1 MDALTY
7 AIVDGGDRWGNV
19 DRWASGRRDVDRGA
33 ELGVFMMGGGEC
45 VVRIGCDGGRFC
57 ARGG

>member
-1 MDALTY
+1 MRSWMVV
-7 AIVDGGDRWGNV
+7 IDGGTWIDGR
-19 DRWASGRRDVDRGA
+19 RRDVDRGA